1 MPILT
6 LWVSQVIF
14 DDAQTA
20 VKKMFND
27 KELAAELS
35 QAGFQFSSANS
46 INIGRLVPQIVY
58 YVYAYAALVRQN
70 KIEAGQEINIVV
82 PTGNF
87 GNILA
92 AFYAKQMG
100 LPVNKLICASNENKV
115 LFDFFSTGTYNRKRD
130 FILTSSPS
138 MDILIS
144 SNLERL
150 IYRITGGNPEECAKL
165 MENLSKGGE
174 YTITPE
180 MKAQLKD
187 FYGTTVPKK
196 RRRKLSAKYIRQVIM

>member
-1 MPILT
+1 M
-6 LWVSQVIF
+6 
-14 DDAQTA
+14 
-20 VKKMFND
+20 
-27 KELAAELS
+27 
-35 QAGFQFSSANS
+35 
-46 INIGRLVPQIVY
+46 
-58 YVYAYAALVRQN
+58 RQN

>member
-1 MPILT
+1 MISSP
-6 LWVSQVIF
+6 QVH
-14 DDAQTA
+14 T
-20 VKKMFND
+20 
-27 KELAAELS
+27 
-35 QAGFQFSSANS
+35 
-46 INIGRLVPQIVY
+46 
-58 YVYAYAALVRQN
+58 
-70 KIEAGQEINIVV
+70 IERE
-82 PTGNF
+82 T
-87 GNILA
+87 
-92 AFYAKQMG
+92 
-100 LPVNKLICASNENKV
+100 
-115 LFDFFSTGTYNRKRD
+115 